1 MDNEFTRMMDGNE
14 SAAWGAKVCR
24 AQVIPAY
31 PITPQT
37 DLISHI
43 ATLIAEGHMKA
54 EYLKVEGEHT
64 VMAAAIGASAAG
76 ARVFTA
82 SSSQGL
88 AFMAEGIW
96 QPTGKRLPIV
106 MCMVNRTMGPFGGL
120 QADHTDSFMHRD
132 TGWIQLY
139 CDDSQEVLDTIIM
152 AYKIAENRNIYLPVA
167 VCYDGYTVSAT
178 AVPTTVPDQ
187 NKVDEFLTPYKHEM
201 YSLMPESF
209 HIPPRTDFWKMRYAV
224 EQAQQKAKHVIINVD
239 MEFGE
244 IFGRSYG
251 GMIEEYHCEDVDA
264 VLVTMGSMTGT
275 GKDVIDRLQE
285 EGNRIGLIKI
295 KSFRPFPM
303 EQFREIGEKYKAM
316 GIVERNNSFG
326 CPYGGIVSMEIAR
339 ATYDLSERPVLVNF
353 HVGLSGA
360 DITMRHFEYMAEKT
374 LKAARNG
381 RPDEPDEWLH
391 LIQEVN

>member
-1 MDNEFTRMMDGNE
+1 M
-14 SAAWGAKVCR
+14 
-24 AQVIPAY
+24 Q
-31 PITPQT
+31 
-37 DLISHI
+37 
-43 ATLIAEGHMKA
+43 A

-64 VMAAAIGASAAG
+64 VMAASVGASAAG

-152 AYKIAENRNIYLPVA
+152 AYKIAENRDVYLPVA

-187 NKVDEFLTPYKHEM
+187 NMVDQFLPKYTHEM
-201 YSLMPESF
+201 YSLMPENF
-209 HIPPRTDFWKMRYAV
+209 HIPPRTEFWKMRYAV
-224 EQAQQKAKHVIINVD
+224 EQAQQKAKQVILDVD
-239 MEFGE
+239 REFGDL
-244 IFGRSYG
+244 FGRSYG
-251 GMIEEYHCEDVDA
+251 GMVEEYLCGDVDA
-264 VLVTMGSMTGT
+264 VIVTMGSMTGT

-285 EGNRIGLIKI
+285 EGKRIGLVKL
-295 KSFRPFPM
+295 KCFRPFPM
-303 EQFREIGEKYKAM
+303 EKFRVMAEKYKAF
-316 GIVERNNSFG
+316 GVVERNNSFG
-326 CPYGGIVSMEIAR
+326 CPHGGIISLEIAR
-339 ATYDLSERPVLVNF
+339 SLYDMDERPVLASF

-374 LKAARNG
+374 LKAAENG
-381 RPDEPDEWLH
+381 YPDEPDEWLH
-391 LIQEVN
+391 LNSEVN